1 MNKINK
7 NQEELI
13 TDFIRWSH
21 IWMNQR
27 KYPKITEIKL
37 DDGNVFEGRKGIQHF
52 RMILSDIRASGQYNT
67 HEKDFLR
74 LVRKWFKKECKNQ
87 WGKEYKD
94 ILIEKYK
101 KQKI

>member
-1 MNKINK
+1 MNIIDK

-21 IWMNQR
+21 TWMNQR

-37 DDGNVFEGRKGIQHF
+37 DDESVFEGRKGIQNF
-52 RMILSDIRASGQYNT
+52 RMMLSNIRASGKYNND
-67 HEKDFLR
+67 EKTFLR
-74 LVRKWFKKECKNQ
+74 LVRKWFLKEFRNQ

-94 ILIEKYK
+94 VFPNRY
-101 KQKI
+101 

>member
-1 MNKINK
+1 MNIIDK

-21 IWMNQR
+21 TWMNQR

-37 DDGNVFEGRKGIQHF
+37 DDESVFEGRKGIQNF
-52 RMILSDIRASGQYNT
+52 RMMLSNIRASGKYNND
-67 HEKDFLR
+67 EKTFLR
-74 LVRKWFKKECKNQ
+74 LVRKWFLEEFRNQ

-94 ILIEKYK
+94 VFPNRY
-101 KQKI
+101 

>member
-1 MNKINK
+1 MNIIDK

-21 IWMNQR
+21 TWMNQR

-37 DDGNVFEGRKGIQHF
+37 DDESVFEGRKGIQNF
-52 RMILSDIRASGQYNT
+52 RMMLSDIRASGQYNND
-67 HEKDFLR
+67 EKTFLR
-74 LVRKWFKKECKNQ
+74 LVRKWFLEEFRNQ

-94 ILIEKYK
+94 VFPNRY
-101 KQKI
+101 